1 MERGRMDKRKKIIL
15 IVAGIVLA
23 AALIGILASG
33 SLKDTF
39 FEDLIT
45 ETLDLYP
52 YTLGL
57 AHALDGSYLKYEL
70 NPNIPGFTTLG
81 DRAWDDALGALKHIN
96 KELGFTPALYEK
108 MTKTT
113 EEMGV
118 QTDSN
123 KKFEVTWSY
132 SSESGLYIIY
142 ERN

>member
-1 MERGRMDKRKKIIL
+1 MDKRKKIVL
-15 IVAGIVLA
+15 IIIGAVLA
-23 AALIGILASG
+23 VTLIGIVVNG
-33 SLKDTF
+33 SLNDTF
-39 FEDLIT
+39 FEDLIS

-57 AHALDGSYLKYEL
+57 GHALDGSYLKYAL

-81 DRAWDDALGALKHIN
+81 NYAWDDALGALKHIN
-96 KELGFTPALYEK
+96 QELGFSPALYEK
-108 MTKTT
+108 MINTT

>member
-1 MERGRMDKRKKIIL
+1 MDNRKKIIL
-15 IVAGIVLA
+15 IVAGVVLVV
-23 AALIGILASG
+23 ALIGMMVNR
-33 SLKDTF
+33 SLNDTF

-57 AHALDGSYLKYEL
+57 GHALDGSYLKYDL

-142 ERN
+142 ERS

>member
-1 MERGRMDKRKKIIL
+1 MEQKI
-15 IVAGIVLA
+15 AN
-23 AALIGILASG
+23 
-33 SLKDTF
+33 
-39 FEDLIT
+39 
-45 ETLDLYP
+45 LDLYP

-96 KELGFTPALYEK
+96 KEPGFSPALYEK

-113 EEMGV
+113 EDMDV

>member
-1 MERGRMDKRKKIIL
+1 MDKRKKIVL
-15 IVAGIVLA
+15 IIIGTVLA
-23 AALIGILASG
+23 VTLIGIMVNS

-57 AHALDGSYLKYEL
+57 WHALDGSYLKYDL
-70 NPNIPGFTTLG
+70 NPNIPAFTTLG
-81 DRAWDDALGALKHIN
+81 DLAWDDALGALKHIN
-96 KELGFTPALYEK
+96 EELGFSPALYEK

-123 KKFEVTWSY
+123 KKFKVTWSY

>member
-1 MERGRMDKRKKIIL
+1 MDKQKRIIL
-15 IVAGIVLA
+15 IIVGIVLA
-23 AALIGILASG
+23 VALIGIIVNS
-33 SLKDTF
+33 SLDDTF
-39 FEDLIT
+39 FEDLIS
-45 ETLDLYP
+45 ETLELYP

-57 AHALDGSYLKYEL
+57 GHANDGSYLKYDL
-70 NPNIPGFTTLG
+70 NPNVPGFTALG
-81 DRAWDDALGALKHIN
+81 DHAWDDALGALKHIN
-96 KELGFTPALYEK
+96 KELGFSPALYEK

-123 KKFEVTWSY
+123 EKFEVTWSY